1 MSDMTRTEAIRL
13 LQATRLMLL
22 GKDNQPISDLYYALE
37 MAINSLKIDEMYDL
51 TMEDPDA
58 YIHRLVIED
67 IKAAIRQSA
76 CDQKIK
82 LVAIGMEK
90 ALEIIDKH
98 TGDES

>member
-1 MSDMTRTEAIRL
+1 MTRSEMIYELENNGHVEGDDRFMEAYHAAVI
-13 LQATRLMLL
+13 
-22 GKDNQPISDLYYALE
+22 
-37 MAINSLKIDEMYDL
+37 SLKIDEMYDL
-51 TMEDPDA
+51 AMEDPDA
-58 YIHRLVIED
+58 YIHRSVIED
-67 IKAAIRQSA
+67 IKATIRQSA